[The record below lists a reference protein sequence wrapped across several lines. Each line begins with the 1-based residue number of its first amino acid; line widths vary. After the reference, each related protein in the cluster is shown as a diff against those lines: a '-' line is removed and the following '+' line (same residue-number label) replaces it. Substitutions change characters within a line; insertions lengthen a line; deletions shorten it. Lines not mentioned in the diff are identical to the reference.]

1 MRAIPWEEV
10 AVKVL
15 TPVKEAAIQEAIAE
29 CSDSVRIMIPF
40 STPEASHSESFS

>member
-1 MRAIPWEEV
+1 MPWDDV

-15 TPVKEAAIQEAIAE
+15 TPVKEAAIQDAMAE

-40 STPEASHSESFS
+40 SSPDASHSESFS